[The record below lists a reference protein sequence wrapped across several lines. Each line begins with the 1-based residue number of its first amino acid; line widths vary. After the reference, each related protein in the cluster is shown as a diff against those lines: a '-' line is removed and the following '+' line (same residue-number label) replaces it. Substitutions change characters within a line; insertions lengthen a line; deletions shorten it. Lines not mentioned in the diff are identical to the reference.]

1 MTHTKLRIKGISD
14 TATIKQDIQDALRAH
29 VIKRDKGCILR
40 NIYGIPK
47 CNGYRTDGELILQA
61 DHLVTRSNSATYGD
75 TRLVVC
81 VCKGHHGWK
90 KWHEREYNALLK
102 EKVLDKEIVKLWE
115 RCERESWRLR
125 KYTTDWKLAL
135 LAIQKET
142 EKLSTPKFD

>member
-90 KWHEREYNALLK
+90 KWHEKEYDAVVKTILSK
-102 EKVLDKEIVKLWE
+102 ERVELWE
-115 RCERESWRLR
+115 RALQDSWRPHPKR
-125 KYTTDWKLAL
+125 TSDWKLEIVAL
-135 LAIQKET
+135 KQEYLLIT
-142 EKLSTPKFD
+142 R